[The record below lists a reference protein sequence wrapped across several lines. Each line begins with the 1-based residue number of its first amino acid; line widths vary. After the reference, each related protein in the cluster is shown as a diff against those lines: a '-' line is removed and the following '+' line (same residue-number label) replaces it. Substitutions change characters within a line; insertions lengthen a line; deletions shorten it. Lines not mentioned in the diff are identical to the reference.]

1 MARHQN
7 SEERRSIP
15 ITLWATLIIIA
26 AFFTWASMSE
36 IEQVTR
42 AQGQVIPSSRIQV
55 IQSLDGGILTEMP
68 VQEGDS
74 VKKGDLLARLDS
86 TKPEAGYLEAEA
98 KVAALRAARAR
109 LAAEI
114 HGGPLTFPPELNKYP
129 QYKLNQQSLMVK
141 RQTAIN
147 EDISTLQGLKALATK
162 ELEMTQPL
170 LKSGDVSM
178 ADVLRLQRQ
187 VADIQS
193 QITNKKN
200 KYLQDT
206 QTEMGKVEEDLTAAE
221 QILRQR
227 KDLLDHVAI
236 YSPTTGIVKNVRITT
251 LGGVLKPGE
260 EVMRIVPIEDDLLIE
275 VKVKPVD
282 IAFVKPGLKVN
293 IKIDAYDYT
302 IYGSLS
308 GEVIYISADTLTE
321 DLKQGEQAYYRV
333 QVKTNGRKF
342 TGLSGD
348 KIEILPGMTATAEI
362 ITGQNTVLRYLIKPI
377 IKTLSE
383 SFSER

>member
-1 MARHQN
+1 MSSHRHQ
-7 SEERRSIP
+7 EEKRAIP
-15 ITLWATLIIIA
+15 ITLWATFIIIT

-36 IEQVTR
+36 IQQVTR
-42 AQGQVIPSSRIQV
+42 AQGSVIPSSRIQV
-55 IQSLDGGILTEMP
+55 IQSSDGGVLTEMP

-74 VKKGDLLARLDS
+74 VNKGDLLARLDS

-98 KVAALRAARAR
+98 KVVALRAARAR
-109 LAAEI
+109 LDAEI
-114 HGGPLTFPPELNKYP
+114 NGGPLTFPREVNKYP
-129 QYKLNQQSLMVK
+129 QYKLNQRSLMMK
-141 RQTAIN
+141 RQRAIN
-147 EDISTLQGLKALATK
+147 EDISTLQTMKALATK

-206 QTEMGKVEEDLTAAE
+206 QTEMGKVEEDLTSAE
-221 QILRQR
+221 QSLRQR
-227 KDLLDHVAI
+227 KDLLDKVDI
-236 YSPTTGIVKNVRITT
+236 YSPANGIVKNVRVTT

-275 VKVKPVD
+275 VKVKPAD
-282 IAFVKPGLKVN
+282 IAYVKPGLKVN
-293 IKIDAYDYT
+293 VKIDAYDYT
-302 IYGSLS
+302 VYGSLA
-308 GEVIYISADTLTE
+308 GEVTYISADTLTE
-321 DLKQGEQAYYRV
+321 DLKQNEQAYYRA
-333 QVKTNGRKF
+333 QVKTNGRNF
-342 TGLSGD
+342 TGLSGG

-362 ITGQNTVLRYLIKPI
+362 ITGQHTVLRYLLKPI
-377 IKTLSE
+377 VKTMSE
-383 SFSER
+383 SFGER

>member
-1 MARHQN
+1 MSRHRN
-7 SEERRSIP
+7 NEEKRAIP
-15 ITLWATLIIIA
+15 ITLWATFIIIT

-36 IEQVTR
+36 IQQVTR
-42 AQGQVIPSSRIQV
+42 AQGSVIPSSRIQV
-55 IQSLDGGILTEMP
+55 IQSLDGGVLTEMP
-68 VQEGDS
+68 VQEGDN
-74 VKKGDLLARLDS
+74 VNKGDLLARLDS

-98 KVAALRAARAR
+98 KVVALRAARAR
-109 LAAEI
+109 LEAEI
-114 HGGPLTFPPELNKYP
+114 NGGPLTFPREVNKYP
-129 QYKLNQQSLMVK
+129 QYKLNQRSLMIK
-141 RQTAIN
+141 RQNAIN
-147 EDISTLQGLKALATK
+147 EDISTLQTMKSLATR

-206 QTEMGKVEEDLTAAE
+206 QTEMGKVEEDLTSAE
-221 QILRQR
+221 QSLRQR
-227 KDLLDHVAI
+227 KDLLDKVDI
-236 YSPTTGIVKNVRITT
+236 YSPTNGIVKNVRVTT

-275 VKVKPVD
+275 VRVKPAD
-282 IAFVKPGLKVN
+282 IAYVKPGLKVN
-293 IKIDAYDYT
+293 VKIDAYDYT
-302 IYGSLS
+302 VYGSLT

-321 DLKQGEQAYYRV
+321 ELKQNEQAYYRA
-333 QVKTNGRKF
+333 QVKTNGRNF
-342 TGLSGD
+342 TGLSGG

-362 ITGQNTVLRYLIKPI
+362 ITGQHTVLRYLLKPI
-377 IKTLSE
+377 VKTMSE
-383 SFSER
+383 SFGER